1 MNLIIKYFPGINE
14 TQTRQFQ
21 QLLKAVPELNRKVN
35 IISRKDMDHL
45 EERHLLHSLAIACKF
60 PFPPGTSVMDV
71 GTGGGFPGI
80 PLAVMFPEVRFIL
93 VDSIGKKIRI
103 VEQLA
108 RTLDLENVSTIAGRM
123 EKLDLKVDFVVSRA
137 VSSFPK
143 LHGWTWKLINPGRL
157 FDMPNG
163 LISLKGG
170 DLSAELGDFGKR
182 VKQFSIAR
190 WFEEPFFSTKKIVY
204 LEK

>member
-1 MNLIIKYFPGINE
+1 MDLIIKYFPGINE
-14 TQTRQFQ
+14 IQTRQYQ
-21 QLLKAVPELNRKVN
+21 RLLKVVPELNRKVN
-35 IISRKDMDHL
+35 IISRKDIGHL
-45 EERHLLHSLAIACKF
+45 EERHLLHSLAIACQF
-60 PFPPGTSVMDV
+60 PFPQGTTVMDA

-93 VDSIGKKIRI
+93 IDSIGKKIRI

-108 RTLDLENVSTIAGRM
+108 RSLDLENVTTITGRV
-123 EKLDLKVDFVVSRA
+123 EKSDLKVDFVVSRA

-143 LHGWTWKLINPGRL
+143 LYGWTWQLINPGQI
-157 FDMPNG
+157 FHMPNG

-170 DLSAELGDFGKR
+170 DLSEELGNFGKR
-182 VKQFSIAR
+182 VKEFSISR
-190 WFEEPFFSTKKIVY
+190 WFEEPFFYTKKIVY